1 MNQLVSSPITKSEVL
16 AFLGENVC
24 VRFTRAELANHFN
37 VKPNVIR
44 ELLLSLESKVR
55 VDMTKSP
62 YRYWLPE
69 PLSVTSVA
77 SSRYVPEWKP
87 LEGYDKALRDAMN
100 RRVF

>member
-1 MNQLVSSPITKSEVL
+1 MNQLVSRPITKSEVL

-62 YRYWLPE
+62 YRYWISE
-69 PLSVTSVA
+69 PPRMSSIA

-87 LEGYDKALRDAMN
+87 LEGYEKSLRDAMN
-100 RRVF
+100 RRGF

>member
-1 MNQLVSSPITKSEVL
+1 MNQPVSRPIAKSDVL

-24 VRFTRAELANHFN
+24 VRYTRAELAEHFK
-37 VKPNVIR
+37 VKPNFMR

-69 PLSVTSVA
+69 PLCVTSIA
-77 SSRYVPEWKP
+77 TSRYVPEWKP
-87 LEGYDKALRDAMN
+87 LVGYEKALRDAMN
-100 RRVF
+100 RRGF